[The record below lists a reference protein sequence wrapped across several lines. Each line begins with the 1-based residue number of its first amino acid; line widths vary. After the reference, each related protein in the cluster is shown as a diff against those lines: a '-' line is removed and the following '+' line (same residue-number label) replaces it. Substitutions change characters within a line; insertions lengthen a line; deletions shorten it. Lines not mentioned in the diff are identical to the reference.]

1 VQPALKATW
10 VTLELPEQKVTK
22 ALLALL
28 ATLELLEHRV
38 IWALPEPL
46 ASKVTLV
53 LQAQLEQKVIKV

>member
-10 VTLELPEQKVTK
+10 VTLELPEHKVTK

-28 ATLELLEHRV
+28 VTPEPLEHRV

-46 ASKVTLV
+46 VLKVTLV